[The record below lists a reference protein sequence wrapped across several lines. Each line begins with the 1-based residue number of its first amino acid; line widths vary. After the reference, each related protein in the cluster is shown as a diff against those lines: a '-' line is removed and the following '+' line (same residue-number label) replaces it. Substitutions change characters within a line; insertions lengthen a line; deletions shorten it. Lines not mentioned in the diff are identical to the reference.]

1 MFIFLTLILIPFVI
15 LFTLMTVGTVLI
27 TDAEAEGLVSLRK

>member
-1 MFIFLTLILIPFVI
+1 MFIFLTLILIPFII
-15 LFTLMTVGTVLI
+15 LFTLMTLGTVII